1 MKETELEQSLQ
12 LASTRFRV
20 QVILGDIKFWDGT
33 LHLAG
38 TGLIATTI
46 IVAHFGSI
54 SCRIRLFT
62 TMYTASLQK
71 CNTCEFLKYG
81 RPTPEVTVMCVPI

>member
-12 LASTRFRV
+12 LANTRFRV

-46 IVAHFGSI
+46 IAADLEVAYLVAFV
-54 SCRIRLFT
+54 F
-62 TMYTASLQK
+62 SLQ
-71 CNTCEFLKYG
+71 C
-81 RPTPEVTVMCVPI
+81 TPHHFRNVIHVNF